1 MDRENMLSKEDM
13 AAIFEYRKE
22 KAAGELVSHEK
33 VKKDLG
39 F

>member
-1 MDRENMLSKEDM
+1 MDKDSIVSKEDKV
-13 AAIFEYRKE
+13 AISEYRKE